1 MFSDITKFS
10 TTGDWLYLV
19 TAVCLVDFVV
29 IMLAKYPGRDPY
41 FKVGQLNEWYDR
53 FGVFAVASDV
63 LSILIGIFF
72 ARYIYSAL
80 GLNNPLYFV
89 AILLAFQLAHDIFF
103 YVTVIQQLPAG
114 HNQMID
120 VFKAYGAENGAKIL
134 VSDALMMLGSVG
146 VASYLKSLPEQYT
159 IGTLF
164 ITLYSI
170 CYSVFTRTL

>member
-29 IMLAKYPGRDPY
+29 IMLAKYPGRDPF

-89 AILLAFQLAHDIFF
+89 AILLAFQLAHDLFF
-103 YVTVIQQLPAG
+103 YVAVIQQLPAG

-146 VASYLKSLPEQYT
+146 VASYLKSLPAQYT
-159 IGTLF
+159 IGVLF

-170 CYSVFTRTL
+170 CYSVFTHNP